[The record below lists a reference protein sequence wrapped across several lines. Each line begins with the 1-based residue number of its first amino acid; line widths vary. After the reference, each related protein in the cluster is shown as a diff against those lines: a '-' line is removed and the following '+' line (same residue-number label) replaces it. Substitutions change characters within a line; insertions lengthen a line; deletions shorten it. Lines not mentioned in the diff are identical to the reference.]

1 MAQLFYLWIGTCR
14 PSRRWQ
20 DFKIGERWWGRVGGR
35 MGDTRP
41 PLFHEDQMPWLGA
54 LSPGI
59 RVCVHAFIQIYV
71 GQRDLVHL
79 DDDFRDVPKLQNCF

>member
-1 MAQLFYLWIGTCR
+1 
-14 PSRRWQ
+14 
-20 DFKIGERWWGRVGGR
+20 

-41 PLFHEDQMPWLGA
+41 PLFHEDQKPWLGA